1 MSGKINYIRSH
12 NYSQV
17 VKMNRLEKIAKSQEL
32 EGIRVV
38 ITGCGYKPVQHIFY
52 DIVTGEP
59 SHDSIIVNEKEMKL
73 NIGAATAGVLA
84 LAGATVHM
92 VSTSMDK
99 LQNIKESLDA
109 LVGTEEKIEC
119 SQVDLFDERSIK
131 ESVDD
136 LPEDK
141 PLYWVQ
147 ALGLSGGAYKVKDDN
162 PYLPLEDIDPQLME
176 AELSVTIATQKMMR
190 ELLPRLNRQKE
201 SRIAIITSMSA
212 IRAYSLGGTHC
223 AAKAA
228 LDKWANSA
236 RLALYKQPQN
246 IFITTIRPGG
256 VDTGLYDNIVVQNA
270 INKVSEEYSGQYKE
284 HQTYMPPTSVG
295 EVIKIAFTVPAHIP
309 SLNVVAKGQF
319 PHEGS

>member
-1 MSGKINYIRSH
+1 
-12 NYSQV
+12 
-17 VKMNRLEKIAKSQEL
+17 MNRLEKIAKSREL

-38 ITGCGYKPVQHIFY
+38 VTGCGYKPVQHVFY

-59 SHDSIIVNEKEMKL
+59 SHDSIIVSGQEMKL

-92 VSTSMDK
+92 VSSSMDK
-99 LQNIKESLDA
+99 LRNIKESLDS
-109 LVGTEEKIEC
+109 LVGTDKKIEC
-119 SQVDLFDERSIK
+119 SPIDLFNDRSIK
-131 ESVDD
+131 ELVDI
-136 LPEDK
+136 LPDDK

-147 ALGLSGGAYKVKDDN
+147 ALGLSGGAYQVKDDN
-162 PYLPLEDIDPQLME
+162 PYLRLEDIDPKLME

-190 ELLPRLNRQKE
+190 ALLPRLNQQKE

-228 LDKWANSA
+228 LDKWTNSA
-236 RLALYKQPQN
+236 RLALYKKPQN

-256 VDTGLYDNIVVQNA
+256 VDTGLYDSPIVQEA
-270 INKVSEEYSGQYKE
+270 INNVSDEYQGQYRT

>member
-1 MSGKINYIRSH
+1 
-12 NYSQV
+12 
-17 VKMNRLEKIAKSQEL
+17 MNRLEKIAKSREL

-38 ITGCGYKPVQHIFY
+38 ITGCGYKPVQHVFY

-59 SHDSIIVNEKEMKL
+59 SHDFIIVSGREMKL

-99 LQNIKESLDA
+99 LQNIKESLDS
-109 LVGTEEKIEC
+109 LVGNETQIEC
-119 SQVDLFDERSIK
+119 SQFDLFNERSIK
-131 ESVDD
+131 ESIDG
-136 LPEDK
+136 LPHDK
-141 PLYWVQ
+141 QLYWVQ
-147 ALGLSGGAYKVKDDN
+147 ALGLSGGAYNVKDDN
-162 PYLPLEDIDPQLME
+162 PYLPIEDIDPKLME

-190 ELLPRLNRQKE
+190 EFLPRLKQQKE

-223 AAKAA
+223 AGKAA

-236 RLALYKQPQN
+236 RLAFYKKPNN
-246 IFITTIRPGG
+246 IFVTTIRPGG
-256 VDTGLYDNIVVQNA
+256 VDTGMYDNAIIQNVVET
-270 INKVSEEYSGQYKE
+270 ISDEYTGQYST
-284 HQTYMPPTSVG
+284 HHTYMPPTTVG
-295 EVIKIAFTVPAHIP
+295 RAILLAFTAPAHIP
-309 SLNVVAKGQF
+309 SLNLVAKGQF